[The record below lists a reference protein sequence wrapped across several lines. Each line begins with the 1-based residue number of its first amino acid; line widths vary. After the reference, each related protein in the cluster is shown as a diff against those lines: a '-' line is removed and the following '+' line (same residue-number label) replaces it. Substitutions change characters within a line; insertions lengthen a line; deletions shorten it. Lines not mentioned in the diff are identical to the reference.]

1 MSNRIITN
9 NDGKEDVDENTE
21 CDICCMKFNNSSR
34 AKIKCNKCEEI
45 TCKTCTRTYLLGSI
59 KDAHCMSCQ
68 NQWGVGFLV
77 DNLNKSFVN
86 RDFENH
92 RKNVLFD
99 REKARFPDTM
109 YLVENIKKKHK
120 YAKLCSEV
128 YVKEAEYRH
137 IENRIFVINLNGRS
151 IIDAVNEERD
161 ALKLI
166 EVELNELKNRRNAM
180 KLELQD
186 EGIVK
191 KRQIRFI
198 HACPAENCKGFLS
211 TAWKCGL
218 CEQWTCSKCF
228 ELKGNK
234 KDDPDNPHECKE
246 ENLQSAE
253 LIKQETKNCP
263 KCAVPIYKVSGC
275 DQMYCTKCHIAFSW
289 RTGEIETGVIHN
301 PHFFEYQRILQ
312 KKHTENLAIE
322 MEEYAER
329 DLCGPCADNNM
340 PNWWLYRGIIEQ
352 SLKDGLIKR
361 RHYDWAYELY
371 RTVNHIDQTIMRD
384 MRYNCNNL
392 RDNSQLRAMYLIDAI
407 TKDEFVNKLIQNEK
421 KFKKQMACLQ
431 IYDLLITIIRECV
444 NRIASE
450 KTCIAIIESRKHL
463 EKLLTY
469 VCVELARTS
478 YIYNQYVPFPISNKY
493 NTGIEFRSHKFCK
506 DAYLRLRDC
515 NFVHTICKFPL
526 RRIITLPKN
535 KECEC
540 TICNSTLTIPYYK
553 CCFDT
558 YRRVCSKCLFTQKL
572 DDLENYKKQTN
583 INLLENLEN
592 EKIYLQE
599 MFCKKKLKIT
609 KEHMNDI
616 INYKFYTEKLTSNNI
631 DDNHNDTNNENDL
644 IDLIDIIDQY
654 PDDIDTS

>member
-1 MSNRIITN
+1 MSNIIIKN
-9 NDGKEDVDENTE
+9 NTRKGDEYEDTE
-21 CDICCMKFNNSSR
+21 CGICCMTFNNSSR

-45 TCKTCTRTYLLGSI
+45 TCKTCTRAYLLGSI

-68 NQWGVGFLV
+68 NQWDVGFLV

-109 YLVENIKKKHK
+109 PLVENIKKQHK
-120 YAKLCSEV
+120 YAKLCSDV
-128 YVKEAEYRH
+128 FVKKAEYRR
-137 IENRIFVINLNGRS
+137 IENRIFVIDLNGKS

-218 CEQWTCSKCF
+218 CEQWTCSKCS
-228 ELKGNK
+228 ELKGYK

-246 ENLQSAE
+246 ENIQSAE

-275 DQMYCTKCHIAFSW
+275 DQMYCIKCHIAFSW
-289 RTGEIETGVIHN
+289 RTGEIENGVIHN
-301 PHFFEYQRILQ
+301 PHFFEYQRILKEKQ
-312 KKHTENLAIE
+312 IENRSIE
-322 MEEYAER
+322 MEEYANR

-340 PNWWLYRGIIEQ
+340 PDWWVYRRIIEQ

-361 RHYDWAYELY
+361 IHYDWAHELY
-371 RTVNHIDQTIMRD
+371 RTVNHIDQMIMRD
-384 MRYNCNNL
+384 MRDDCNNL
-392 RDNSQLRAMYLIDAI
+392 RDNSQLRAMYLIDVI

-450 KTCIAIIESRKHL
+450 KTCIAIIESRNHL

-469 VCVELARTS
+469 VCVESARIS
-478 YIYNQYVPFPISNKY
+478 YIYNQYVLFPINKY
-493 NTGIEFRSHKFCK
+493 NTGIKFSSHKFCK

-515 NFVHTICKFPL
+515 NFVHTRCKFPL
-526 RRIITLPKN
+526 RRILTLPK
-535 KECEC
+535 
-540 TICNSTLTIPYYK
+540 
-553 CCFDT
+553 
-558 YRRVCSKCLFTQKL
+558 
-572 DDLENYKKQTN
+572 
-583 INLLENLEN
+583 
-592 EKIYLQE
+592 
-599 MFCKKKLKIT
+599 T
-609 KEHMNDI
+609 KNMNVLCVI
-616 INYKFYTEKLTSNNI
+616 L
-631 DDNHNDTNNENDL
+631 H
-644 IDLIDIIDQY
+644 
-654 PDDIDTS
+654 